1 MYLGKLGDKKEENIK
16 EISELIGVSE
26 DYINEQL
33 SASYVKD
40 DTFVPVKKVA
50 KNNTELKE
58 KLLQIPGVLINST
71 EARIYPYGEETSH
84 LVGYIQTISK
94 EELEKNSGKGYSS
107 TSVIGKSGLELIYE
121 EKLRGIDGK
130 EIYIEDESGNKVKTL
145 AFQDKKDG
153 ENLKLTIDSNL
164 QKKVYELMKD
174 DKGLFVIMNPKTGEL
189 LSLVST
195 PSYDSND
202 FILGMTNEKWDELN
216 KNEANPLLNRYL
228 QSYCPGS
235 TFKPIT
241 AAIGL
246 KSGKLT
252 KDTIFDYSGLKWQKD
267 KSWGDVYI
275 TTLTGY
281 SDAKNIRNALI
292 HSDNI
297 FFGRAAM
304 EIGSKTFCSELDKL
318 GFNQELEFPINLSK
332 SQYGNISDEKKLA
345 DSGYG
350 QGDILVN
357 PIHMASIYS
366 SFYNMGS
373 MVKPYLIYNENKVE
387 YYKENIFNNETAN
400 EIKEDLIQVVENKEG
415 TANDMKIN
423 GITIAGKTGTAELKK
438 SNDDKESGTLGWFNC
453 FSINKQDGQDLL
465 IISMIENTQDNSQG
479 GSHYLIKKIKTLF

>member
-1 MYLGKLGDKKEENIK
+1 MVLYLGKLGDKKEETIK
-16 EISELIGVSE
+16 KISELIGVSE
-26 DYINEQL
+26 DYINKQL

-50 KNNTELKE
+50 KNNIELKE
-58 KLLQIPGVLINST
+58 KLLQIPGILINST

-84 LVGYIQTISK
+84 LVGYIQSISK

-145 AFQDKKDG
+145 AFQEKKDG

-216 KNEANPLLNRYL
+216 KNEENPLLNRYL

-246 KSGKLT
+246 QSGKLT
-252 KDTIFDYSGLKWQKD
+252 KDTIFDYSGLKWQKN

-332 SQYGNISDEKKLA
+332 SQYGNISDEK
-345 DSGYG
+345 
-350 QGDILVN
+350 N
-357 PIHMASIYS
+357 
-366 SFYNMGS
+366 
-373 MVKPYLIYNENKVE
+373 
-387 YYKENIFNNETAN
+387 
-400 EIKEDLIQVVENKEG
+400 
-415 TANDMKIN
+415 
-423 GITIAGKTGTAELKK
+423 
-438 SNDDKESGTLGWFNC
+438 
-453 FSINKQDGQDLL
+453 
-465 IISMIENTQDNSQG
+465 
-479 GSHYLIKKIKTLF
+479 